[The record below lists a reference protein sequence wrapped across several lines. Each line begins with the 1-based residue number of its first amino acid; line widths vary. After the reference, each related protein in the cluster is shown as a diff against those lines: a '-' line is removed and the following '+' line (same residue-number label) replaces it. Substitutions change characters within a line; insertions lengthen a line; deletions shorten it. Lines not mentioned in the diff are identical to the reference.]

1 MGSTKRESWSSS
13 SSGSCGLSYCD
24 DPRPHVGGAGG

>member
-1 MGSTKRESWSSS
+1 MGSTEREESWSS

-24 DPRPHVGGAGG
+24 DPRPHVGGVGG

>member
-1 MGSTKRESWSSS
+1 MGSTERESWSS

>member
-1 MGSTKRESWSSS
+1 MGSTKRESWPS